1 MPTRMIPRMRS
12 LHEKV
17 ILELGRLLIKETPDS
32 DIWPNT
38 KFRKKKRRIDGMLDG
53 SIYMPD
59 LIDFDKQKAY
69 EVTVAGKRKEYEFS
83 NLPPGWT
90 GVNVFCVD
98 ICQKDEVYIWAPDNT
113 YVHVTSR
120 DWKSLKTKDQGVC

>member
-69 EVTVAGKRKEYEFS
+69 EVTVAGKRKEY
-83 NLPPGWT
+83 
-90 GVNVFCVD
+90 
-98 ICQKDEVYIWAPDNT
+98 
-113 YVHVTSR
+113 
-120 DWKSLKTKDQGVC
+120 